1 MSIHQATGFIMNI
14 SLEKRIAVGLVTV
27 VVLLL
32 GVGFVSYR
40 STTNLINR
48 EVRAAQTH
56 QVRET
61 IEHLLYLIEDLEENQ
76 RLDLLT
82 GENQYLDLYRE
93 MGQKVEGTLHEL
105 ADLTRGSQIQ
115 QEQLLALH
123 HLIDLRLAQLKE
135 SIDLRNAGRFVIS
148 EQRVQLY
155 VGKETMD
162 KILLVLGKMREQ
174 EQVLFINW
182 SKKADRAA
190 SLVYGLIVGGTVLT
204 IVLTFV
210 GGWRVLFELS
220 KRRKAER
227 DVLEVRAR
235 QELILRTVPV
245 VMYSAKPS
253 GDYGVLWMSENSEMV
268 TGFSPRCFLDDSS
281 LWASRLHP
289 YDRERVLMQLEK
301 LPQESTLAM
310 EYRWQARNGEYR
322 WFRDEAVLIRRSD
335 GTYQEMI
342 GLWTDITARRQ
353 AGAMIRRQ
361 ADIIN
366 QIQETVISIDME
378 GYVMSWNSGAEKML
392 GYPVEE
398 ALGKHISFVY
408 PVEDREFLEHEVI
421 DPVKAKGTHQVE
433 IRRRTKSG
441 AERFAQLSLT
451 LLKDDTDSPIGIIG
465 CSMDITD
472 RKRVQEA
479 LLNSHNQLA
488 ALAGRL
494 ESVREE
500 ERTRIALE
508 VHDVLGQALTGLKL
522 DVAWVHKRITESIET
537 GQRAAVLARLASA
550 LELLD
555 STIESVRDIA
565 TTLRP
570 GVLDELGLEAAVEW
584 QAREF
589 QHRTGIACETTIW
602 PHNMV
607 LGPEQSTSLFRILQE
622 ILTNVARHAQ
632 ATNVHIRLE
641 QSDKHVSLQVEDD
654 GKGITDVEQS
664 GPKAFGL
671 LGMRLRAQ
679 QQGGEF
685 DIQGTA
691 GTGTTVTV
699 RIPLYRTIND

>member
-1 MSIHQATGFIMNI
+1 MNI
-14 SLEKRIAVGLVTV
+14 SLEKKVAVGLVIV
-27 VVLLL
+27 VAMLL
-32 GVGFVSYR
+32 GIGYGSYR
-40 STTNLINR
+40 STGDLINR

-61 IEHLLYLIEDLEENQ
+61 IEHLLYLMEDLEDNQ

-82 GENQYLDLYRE
+82 GENQYLGLQRE
-93 MGQKVEGTLHEL
+93 MGQNVEAALHDL
-105 ADLTRGSQIQ
+105 SDLTRGSQIQ
-115 QEQLLALH
+115 QEQLLALRR
-123 HLIDLRLAQLKE
+123 LIDLRLEQLKE
-135 SIDLRNAGRFVIS
+135 SIDLRNAGRFEVN
-148 EQRVQLY
+148 EQKVLQH

-190 SLVYGLIVGGTVLT
+190 SLVYGLIIGGTVLT
-204 IVLTFV
+204 ILLTFV
-210 GGWRVLFELS
+210 GGWRVLYDLS
-220 KRRKAER
+220 KRKKAER

-253 GDYGVLWMSENSEMV
+253 MDYGILWMSENSEAV
-268 TGFSPRCFLDDSS
+268 TGFSTRNFLEDST

-289 YDRERVLMQLEK
+289 YDREKVLMQLEK
-301 LPQESTLAM
+301 LPQESPLAM
-310 EYRWQARNGEYR
+310 EYRWQVSSGEYR
-322 WFRDEAVLIRRSD
+322 WFRDDAVLIRRSD
-335 GTYQEMI
+335 GTPQEII
-342 GLWTDITARRQ
+342 GLWADITARRQ
-353 AGAMIRRQ
+353 AGEMIQRQ

-366 QIQETVISIDME
+366 QIEEAVISVDLD
-378 GYVMSWNSGAEKML
+378 GYVTSWNSGAERML
-392 GYPVEE
+392 GYPVKE
-398 ALGKHISFVY
+398 ALGKHISVVY
-408 PVEDREFLEHEVI
+408 PAEDREFLEHEII

-433 IRRRTKSG
+433 VHRRTKSG
-441 AERFAQLSLT
+441 AELIAQVSLT
-451 LLKDDTDSPIGIIG
+451 LLRDDTGSPIGIIG
-465 CSMDITD
+465 YSMDITD

-479 LLNSHNQLA
+479 LLNSRNQLA
-488 ALAGRL
+488 ALAVRL

-508 VHDVLGQALTGLKL
+508 VHDVLGQALTGLVL
-522 DVAWVHKRITESIET
+522 DVSWVHKRITESIEPA
-537 GQRAAVLARLASA
+537 QRAAVLARLASA

-565 TTLRP
+565 TNLRP

-589 QHRTGIACETTIW
+589 QHRTGIACETTIQ
-602 PHNMV
+602 PHNME
-607 LGPEQSTSLFRILQE
+607 LGPEQSTALFRILQE

-641 QSDKHVSLQVEDD
+641 QSGEHVSLQVRDD
-654 GKGITDVEQS
+654 GRGITDLEQS

-671 LGMRLRAQ
+671 LGMRLRAR
-679 QQGGEF
+679 QQGGDF
-685 DIQGTA
+685 DIQGVA

-699 RIPLYRTIND
+699 RIPLCRTMDD